1 MKKIFFFLIFI
12 GIFENSYADLKDE
25 IILNLKK
32 TDNLSFDFIQT
43 INDKNEKGNCVIE
56 YQKKIFCL
64 YDNYLKK
71 TLVSN
76 GKALVIKNQ
85 TNNQY
90 YFYPLNKTPLDLILD
105 KNFLINQIQKLEGRM
120 INDRYY
126 NFSMKKNNNN
136 INIFFDKKDSNL
148 IGWQTEDIYQNLT
161 ITFISNIK
169 INQKI
174 DKKIFKLPQ
183 MN

>member
-1 MKKIFFFLIFI
+1 MKKIFFFFIFL
-12 GIFENSYADLKDE
+12 GVFETSYADLKDE

-43 INDKNEKGNCVIE
+43 INDKSEKGNCVIE

-71 TLVSN
+71 ILVSN

-90 YFYPLNKTPLDLILD
+90 YFYPLKKTPLDLILD
-105 KNFLINQIQKLEGRM
+105 KNFLIRAVNNSDERIIEDKF
-120 INDRYY
+120 INYS
-126 NFSMKKNNNN
+126 FSEKDNE
-136 INIFFDKKDSNL
+136 INIFFDKNTYEL
-148 IGWQTEDIYQNLT
+148 IGWQTLDIYQNLS
-161 ITFISNIK
+161 ITFISSIIK
-169 INQKI
+169 NQKLNKNLI
-174 DKKIFKLPQ
+174 EIPKQ
-183 MN
+183 N